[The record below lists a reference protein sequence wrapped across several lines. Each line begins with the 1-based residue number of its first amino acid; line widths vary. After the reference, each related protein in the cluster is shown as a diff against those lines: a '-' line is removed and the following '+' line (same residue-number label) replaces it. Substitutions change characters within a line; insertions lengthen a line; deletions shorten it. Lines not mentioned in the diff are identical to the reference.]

1 MIRSRLA
8 DIAAAFA
15 LVVAVAA
22 DAAMPNLAK
31 PMNTDSPIDI
41 SADNFTVQE
50 GGWVTATGNV
60 LVRQA
65 DSQITADT
73 IKVNK
78 TTGEIVAEGN
88 VILVRE
94 GQGATRSDRLE
105 FNYKTGEGVT
115 PGLDVEAGP
124 FRVISKE
131 SRRLADGSYLL
142 NDVQVTTCT
151 NDPSSFHYCVHA
163 ANALFMPEQFVVM
176 NGASSYFMGVPFFYF
191 PKVKRS
197 LVDHFG
203 WRFVPGYETDW
214 GAYLLSTYKRQLVD
228 FGGEHHDSLDSYT
241 HIDYRTERGFA
252 LGEDIGWHFGD
263 SSQGGHYGR
272 IGIYGIFDD
281 DPMNED
287 FDREP
292 QRDEVEDT
300 RYRATLAHK
309 STLTESDTLAI
320 RTSFFSDSYVMED
333 FYEDEFKE
341 LGQPESYA
349 TYTHIDEGWSGGI
362 GVYQRANKFYDAV
375 NRLPEIWLDV
385 MNTQIGQTPFYYES
399 ESSGGFLKRDFADY
413 DNSDNTVADSYDSLR
428 VDTRHTIYLP
438 EKFFGFLSVVPRAAY
453 RGTYYGTTYNE
464 VKEEHFDGTNTTVST
479 RYDDDGS
486 GLRSLFELG
495 FETSFKAYGLYED
508 EAGRIRHIVEPY
520 INYTFIPEPNL
531 RPFELPQF
539 DSIDKLDKANFARVG
554 LRQYLQRKVD
564 NKTVNRI
571 DADIY
576 GIYDIEDANGESG
589 LRTLGIDSEFRPTDS
604 IKVELDATYDAN
616 ESEIDYVD
624 LWMTLWQGDRWEA
637 AGEFYYRPDICAQ
650 YTGALKFNFSEQWGA
665 KIYARFDSELSRM
678 EEISGYLQYNLD
690 CLSFRL
696 RGSYEP
702 SFTRDD
708 GTEREAK
715 FKVAFYTWVRAFT
728 PSRYE
733 RKLRDRYFE

>member
-15 LVVAVAA
+15 LVVALAA

-78 TTGEIVAEGN
+78 STGEIVAEGN

-115 PGLDVEAGP
+115 PGLDVEGGP

-486 GLRSLFELG
+486 GLRSQFELG

-576 GIYDIEDANGESG
+576 GIYDIEDAHGESG

>member
-15 LVVAVAA
+15 LVVALAA

-78 TTGEIVAEGN
+78 STGEIVAEGN

-115 PGLDVEAGP
+115 PGLDVEGGP

-576 GIYDIEDANGESG
+576 GIYDIEDAHGESG

>member
-15 LVVAVAA
+15 LVVALAA

-78 TTGEIVAEGN
+78 STGEIVAEGN

-564 NKTVNRI
+564 NRLERLQRNPR
-571 DADIY
+571 
-576 GIYDIEDANGESG
+576 
-589 LRTLGIDSEFRPTDS
+589 
-604 IKVELDATYDAN
+604 
-616 ESEIDYVD
+616 
-624 LWMTLWQGDRWEA
+624 
-637 AGEFYYRPDICAQ
+637 FY
-650 YTGALKFNFSEQWGA
+650 FSQLLA
-665 KIYARFDSELSRM
+665 S
-678 EEISGYLQYNLD
+678 
-690 CLSFRL
+690 
-696 RGSYEP
+696 
-702 SFTRDD
+702 
-708 GTEREAK
+708 
-715 FKVAFYTWVRAFT
+715 
-728 PSRYE
+728 
-733 RKLRDRYFE
+733 

>member
-15 LVVAVAA
+15 LVVALAA

-78 TTGEIVAEGN
+78 STGEIVAEGN

>member
-15 LVVAVAA
+15 LVVALAA

-78 TTGEIVAEGN
+78 STGEIVAEGN

-438 EKFFGFLSVVPRAAY
+438 EKFFGFLSMVPRAAY